1 MRVCWVDPMNRDPH
15 FLNVLSLALAQ
26 AGHEVH
32 VWSVARVGF
41 EPPPSV
47 SWTPFAKTARAPFS
61 LKKSPAI
68 ARITASYPFLWR
80 RAVRQIA
87 ASGARAVLVTSGL
100 LLPRWDARGLG
111 ALARAGVAP
120 VVVVHLPY
128 PGFFDDPGG
137 RRVGRYEDFYAPAS
151 RLLFMNADT
160 RARFPQ
166 RLLAAEDRRGRW
178 LRRPARCAAWPQQRL
193 AAPEDRCA
201 TPGLRP
207 ARPGVQ
213 APQRLSAPEDRCA
226 TIPAPHYGPILE
238 TVRADRDLAGR
249 LRDWAGGAPVAT
261 FLSNMR
267 SEHGFEDLLASLP
280 GVDAR
285 LDDWR
290 FLVVSSAVSRRRA
303 ARVEA
308 SLEALGLRS
317 RSWCVWRPYPLAGLK
332 AYLAASSVVVAPYR
346 EATQSAAV
354 ASAIGMGVPMVAT
367 AVGGLPE
374 GIRAGVDGELV
385 APRDPVALAKAVA
398 EVAANSAAYKRR
410 MKARPRPSRSPG
422 ATAEAVVE
430 ALRLAAGSG
439 RR

>member
-1 MRVCWVDPMNRDPH
+1 MNRDPH

-137 RRVGRYEDFYAPAS
+137 RRVGRYEDFYAAAS

-178 LRRPARCAAWPQQRL
+178 LRRPARCAAWP
-193 AAPEDRCA
+193 
-201 TPGLRP
+201 
-207 ARPGVQ
+207 
-213 APQRLSAPEDRCA
+213 PQRFSAPEDRCA

-238 TVRADRDLAGR
+238 TVQADRDLAGR

-374 GIRAGVDGELV
+374 GIRAGIDGELV
-385 APRDPVALAKAVA
+385 APRDPVALANAVA